1 MLFVAGEIFV
11 WMAIAFVLG
20 IGVGWAA
27 RGRRGTRTARATR
40 RRFR

>member
-11 WMAIAFVLG
+11 WILLAFIVG

-27 RGRRGTRTARATR
+27 RSRRTGSTSRAVR